1 LADLDG
7 DFRKSRTAFG
17 PFFGRTE
24 CCVGVAWEK
33 SSISAFL
40 DFWASLKI
48 NKLRVF
54 NRHVYSESSASNIL

>member
-1 LADLDG
+1 MATFAKAVRHLG
-7 DFRKSRTAFG
+7 RSSGG
-17 PFFGRTE
+17 PNG
-24 CCVGVAWEK
+24 CVGVAWEK